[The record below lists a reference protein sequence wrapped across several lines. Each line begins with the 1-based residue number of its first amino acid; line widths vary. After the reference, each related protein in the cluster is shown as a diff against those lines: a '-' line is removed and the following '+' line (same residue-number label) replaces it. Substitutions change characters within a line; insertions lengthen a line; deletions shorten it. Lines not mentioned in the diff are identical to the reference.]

1 MGIFR
6 KNILGVDRKMRKFLS
21 LLRTQM
27 KVYYGISAMRYKYFV
42 RKKDLW
48 EIVLAIFG
56 IAVGGGTLL
65 FMYIMY
71 LNSMYVASMV
81 INQPQLMPVTV
92 LLLAQLLTLVFG
104 FFWTISVFYFSD
116 DINIL
121 LPLPIQPYKIVLSK
135 YSIILLNEYVTL
147 AFLMLP
153 AIFIYGIGTQA
164 GILYYLVSF
173 IVFIFTPIIPL
184 SIAAIASVLIMRFV
198 NLKRKKDLYTVIVSI
213 LALIFFFTIQ
223 FFINRIPQ
231 NGEQQ
236 AIENFILQNANLA
249 KMISRS
255 FPPALWGA
263 VSMTDYNTLSGFL
276 NLLMFI
282 AASIIFTAILAVSAQ
297 KMYLKAVISG
307 QEVEA
312 KRKEVSL
319 KKEIVRSSLLKAL
332 LLREWKLFIRVPVY
346 AMNVLPVAIII
357 PFVFFVSFVGNP
369 QIGLEMAIKY
379 TSAPDGWFWVLT
391 IGLFFSLFVAGSN
404 SLSSTSFSREGKMFY
419 ISKSMPVDP
428 AIQLKAKWI
437 FGIIIT
443 IIVIFP
449 TYVLSWY
456 IFKIHLL
463 SIVILT
469 VLMLIGISAVNILS
483 LLIDA
488 MKPSFEWENPQ
499 KAMKGNLNVLLSLIL
514 TTILIGCIAGIVLL
528 LKKLYV
534 SEIIITLIIGI
545 LLILLNLCV
554 YLLAKSAVKKLYKGE

>member
-1 MGIFR
+1 
-6 KNILGVDRKMRKFLS
+6 
-21 LLRTQM
+21 
-27 KVYYGISAMRYKYFV
+27 
-42 RKKDLW
+42 
-48 EIVLAIFG
+48 
-56 IAVGGGTLL
+56 
-65 FMYIMY
+65 
-71 LNSMYVASMV
+71 
-81 INQPQLMPVTV
+81 
-92 LLLAQLLTLVFG
+92 
-104 FFWTISVFYFSD
+104 
-116 DINIL
+116 
-121 LPLPIQPYKIVLSK
+121 
-135 YSIILLNEYVTL
+135 
-147 AFLMLP
+147 MLP

-164 GILYYLVSF
+164 GVLYYLVSF

-198 NLKRKKDLYTVIVSI
+198 NLKREKDLNTVIVSI

-223 FFINRIPQ
+223 FFISRISQ

-263 VSMTDYNTLSGFL
+263 VSMTDYNTLSGVL

-282 AASIIFTAILAVSAQ
+282 AASIIFTAILAVSVQ
-297 KMYLKAVISG
+297 KMYLKTVISG

-319 KKEIVRSSLLKAL
+319 KKEIVRSSLFKAL
-332 LLREWKLFIRVPVY
+332 LLREWKLLIRIPVY
-346 AMNVLPVAIII
+346 AMNVLLMAVII
-357 PFVFFVSFVGNP
+357 PFVFLVSFVGNR

-379 TSAPDGWFWVLT
+379 TSAPDAWFWVSM
-391 IGLFFSLFVAGSN
+391 IGLFFSLFVAGSD

-419 ISKSMPVDP
+419 ISKLMPVNP
-428 AIQLKAKWI
+428 VIQLKAKWI

-443 IIVIFP
+443 LMVILP

-483 LLIDA
+483 LMIDA
-488 MKPSFEWENPQ
+488 MRPSFEWENPQ
-499 KAMKGNLNVLLSLIL
+499 KAMKGNLNVVLSLIL
-514 TTILIGCIAGIVLL
+514 TIILIGCIAGIVFL

-534 SEIIITLIIGI
+534 SELIITLIIGI

>member
-6 KNILGVDRKMRKFLS
+6 KNILGVDRKMREFLS

-27 KVYYGISAMRYKYFV
+27 KVYYGISAMKYKYFV

-48 EIVLAIFG
+48 EIVLATFG

-71 LNSMYVASMV
+71 LNSMYAASML

-173 IVFIFTPIIPL
+173 IVFIFTPIILL

-263 VSMTDYNTLSGFL
+263 VSMTDYNTLSGVL

-282 AASIIFTAILAVSAQ
+282 AVSIIFTAVLAVSAQ

-357 PFVFFVSFVGNP
+357 PFVFLVSFVGNP

-379 TSAPDGWFWVLT
+379 TSAPDGWFWVSM

-419 ISKSMPVDP
+419 ISKLMPADP

-443 IIVIFP
+443 IVIILP
-449 TYVLSWY
+449 TYVLGWY
-456 IFKIHLL
+456 LFKIHLL
-463 SIVILT
+463 SMVILI

-514 TTILIGCIAGIVLL
+514 TTILIGCIVGIVLL

-545 LLILLNLCV
+545 LLILLNLGV

>member
-1 MGIFR
+1 
-6 KNILGVDRKMRKFLS
+6 MREFLS

-48 EIVLAIFG
+48 EIVLATFG

-71 LNSMYVASMV
+71 LNSMYLASML

-135 YSIILLNEYVTL
+135 YIIILLNEYVTL

-153 AIFIYGIGTQA
+153 AIFIYGIGTNA

-184 SIAAIASVLIMRFV
+184 SIGAIASVLIMRFV

-213 LALIFFFTIQ
+213 LALIFFLTIQ

-236 AIENFILQNANLA
+236 ALENFILQNVNLA
-249 KMISRS
+249 KMVSRS

-263 VSMTDYNTLSGFL
+263 VSMTDYNSLSGFL
-276 NLLMFI
+276 NLLIFI
-282 AASIIFTAILAVSAQ
+282 ATSIIFTVILAVSAQ

-312 KRKEVSL
+312 KRKGVSL
-319 KKEIVRSSLLKAL
+319 KKEIAKSSPLKAL
-332 LLREWKLFIRVPVY
+332 LLREWRLFIRIPVY
-346 AMNVLPVAIII
+346 VMNVLPVAIII
-357 PFVFFVSFVGNP
+357 PFVFLVFFVGNP
-369 QIGLEMAIKY
+369 QIGPEMAIKY
-379 TSAPDGWFWVLT
+379 TSSPDGWFWVSM
-391 IGLFFSLFVAGSN
+391 IGLLFSLFITGSN
-404 SLSSTSFSREGKMFY
+404 SLSSTSFSREGEMFY
-419 ISKSMPVDP
+419 ISKLMPVNP
-428 AIQLKAKWI
+428 ETQLKAKWI

-443 IIVIFP
+443 LMVILP
-449 TYVLSWY
+449 TFLLSWY
-456 IFKIHLL
+456 IFKIHFL

-469 VLMLIGISAVNILS
+469 VLMLLGISAVNILS
-483 LLIDA
+483 LMIDA
-488 MKPSFEWENPQ
+488 MRPSFEWENPQ

-514 TTILIGCIAGIVLL
+514 TIILIGCIVVIVFL
-528 LKKLYV
+528 LKKLYIF
-534 SEIIITLIIGI
+534 EIVITLIIGV
-545 LLILLNLCV
+545 LLILLNLCF
-554 YLLAKSAVKKLYKGE
+554 YLLAKRVIKKLYKDDVGGEKNE

>member
-1 MGIFR
+1 
-6 KNILGVDRKMRKFLS
+6 MRKFLS

-332 LLREWKLFIRVPVY
+332 LLREWKLFIRIPVY

-357 PFVFFVSFVGNP
+357 PFVFLVSFVGNP

-379 TSAPDGWFWVLT
+379 TSAPDGWFWVSM

-419 ISKSMPVDP
+419 ISKLMPVDP
-428 AIQLKAKWI
+428 AIQLKTKWI
-437 FGIIIT
+437 FGTIIT

>member
-1 MGIFR
+1 
-6 KNILGVDRKMRKFLS
+6 MRKFLS

-263 VSMTDYNTLSGFL
+263 VSMTNYNTLSGFL

-312 KRKEVSL
+312 KRKEVLL

-332 LLREWKLFIRVPVY
+332 LLREWKLFIRIPVY

-357 PFVFFVSFVGNP
+357 PFVFLVSFVGNP
-369 QIGLEMAIKY
+369 QIGLEMVIKY
-379 TSAPDGWFWVLT
+379 TSAPDGWFWISM

-419 ISKSMPVDP
+419 ISKLMPVDP
-428 AIQLKAKWI
+428 AIQLKTKWI
-437 FGIIIT
+437 FGTIIT

>member
-263 VSMTDYNTLSGFL
+263 VSMTNYNTLSGFL

-312 KRKEVSL
+312 KRKEVLL

-332 LLREWKLFIRVPVY
+332 LLREWKLFIRIPVY

-357 PFVFFVSFVGNP
+357 PFVFLVSFVGNP
-369 QIGLEMAIKY
+369 QIGLEMVIKY
-379 TSAPDGWFWVLT
+379 TSAPDGWFWISM

-419 ISKSMPVDP
+419 ISKLMPVDP
-428 AIQLKAKWI
+428 AIQLKTKWI
-437 FGIIIT
+437 FGTIIT

>member
-6 KNILGVDRKMRKFLS
+6 KNILGVDRKMREFLS

-27 KVYYGISAMRYKYFV
+27 KVYYGISTMKYKYFV

-48 EIVLAIFG
+48 EIVLATFG

-71 LNSMYVASMV
+71 LNSMYAASML

-282 AASIIFTAILAVSAQ
+282 AVSIIFTAVLAVSAQ

-357 PFVFFVSFVGNP
+357 PFVFLVSFLGDP

-379 TSAPDGWFWVLT
+379 TSAPDGWFWVSM

-419 ISKSMPVDP
+419 ISKLMPVDP

-443 IIVIFP
+443 IVIILP
-449 TYVLSWY
+449 TYVLGWY
-456 IFKIHLL
+456 LFKIHLL

>member
-6 KNILGVDRKMRKFLS
+6 KNILGVDRKMREFLS

-27 KVYYGISAMRYKYFV
+27 KVYYGISAMKYKYFV

-48 EIVLAIFG
+48 EIVLATFG

-71 LNSMYVASMV
+71 LNSMYVASML

-223 FFINRIPQ
+223 LFINRIPQ

-282 AASIIFTAILAVSAQ
+282 AVSIIFTAVLAVSAQ

-346 AMNVLPVAIII
+346 AMNVLPVAVII
-357 PFVFFVSFVGNP
+357 PFVFLVSFVGNP

-379 TSAPDGWFWVLT
+379 TSAPGGWFWVSM

-419 ISKSMPVDP
+419 ISKLMPIDP

-443 IIVIFP
+443 IVIMLP
-449 TYVLSWY
+449 TYVLGWY
-456 IFKIHLL
+456 LFKIHLL
-463 SIVILT
+463 SMIILI
-469 VLMLIGISAVNILS
+469 VLMFIGISAVNILS
-483 LLIDA
+483 LWIDA

-514 TTILIGCIAGIVLL
+514 TTILIGCIVGIVLL
-528 LKKLYV
+528 LKKLYI

-545 LLILLNLCV
+545 LLILLNLGG

>member
-1 MGIFR
+1 
-6 KNILGVDRKMRKFLS
+6 MREFLS
-21 LLRTQM
+21 FLRTQM
-27 KVYYGISAMRYKYFV
+27 KVYYGISAMKYKYFV

-48 EIVLAIFG
+48 EIVLATFG

-71 LNSMYVASMV
+71 LNSMYAASML

-153 AIFIYGIGTQA
+153 AIFIYGIGTHA

-213 LALIFFFTIQ
+213 LALIFFFAIQ

-255 FPPALWGA
+255 FPLALWGA
-263 VSMTDYNTLSGFL
+263 VSMTNYNTLSGFL

-282 AASIIFTAILAVSAQ
+282 AVSIIFTAVLAVSAQ

-346 AMNVLPVAIII
+346 AMNVLSVAIII
-357 PFVFFVSFVGNP
+357 PFVFLVSFVGNP
-369 QIGLEMAIKY
+369 QIGFEMAIKY
-379 TSAPDGWFWVLT
+379 TSAPDGWFWVSM
-391 IGLFFSLFVAGSN
+391 IGLFFSLFVGSN

-419 ISKSMPVDP
+419 ISKLMPVDP

-443 IIVIFP
+443 IVIILP
-449 TYVLSWY
+449 TYVLGWY
-456 IFKIHLL
+456 LFKIHLL
-463 SIVILT
+463 SMVILI

-514 TTILIGCIAGIVLL
+514 TTILIVCIVGIVLL

-545 LLILLNLCV
+545 LLILLNLGV